1 MTTGG
6 YLKDSPEKIQWH
18 PAFAAAMGLEFKND
32 YEYVRIEQEHNLSKE
47 PLRIDL
53 LVLKVNNTERK
64 FSNEIGHIMKT
75 YNIIEYKSPKDSL
88 NIDDYYK
95 TIAYACLYKGLEDS
109 VDNIP
114 ANEITVSLV
123 CTSRPVK
130 TFNRL
135 KEDGAIIEQKFPGI
149 YYITGD
155 TLFPVQIVV
164 VKELDKQN
172 HSSLRVLTDKA
183 DREDVEMFLKNSIGA
198 NENWEKS
205 DIDAILQASVSANK
219 ELYKA
224 IRRDSGMCQA
234 LRELMKDEIDKEIEG
249 AESRGEKR
257 GERRGERRGE
267 KRGEANLI
275 SNMYNNGV
283 TPEQISNMTNMK
295 LDKVNRIIYG
305 NKPVKV

>member
-1 MTTGG
+1 M
-6 YLKDSPEKIQWH
+6 KDSPEKIQWH
-18 PAFAAAMGLEFKND
+18 PAFAAAMGLEFKSD

-53 LVLKVNNTERK
+53 LVLKVNNTDRK

-75 YNIIEYKSPKDSL
+75 YNIIEYKSPEDSL

-95 TIAYACLYKGLEDS
+95 TIGYASLYKGMGKY
-109 VDNIP
+109 VNRIP
-114 ANEITVSLV
+114 AREVTVSMF
-123 CTSRPVK
+123 CTRKPVK
-130 TFNRL
+130 MLNML
-135 KEDGAIIEQKFPGI
+135 KEDGAVIEQKFPGI
-149 YYITGD
+149 YYITGN
-155 TLFPVQIVV
+155 TLFPVQMVV
-164 VKELDKQN
+164 VKELDKQT
-172 HSSLRVLTDKA
+172 HSSLRVLTDNA
-183 DREDVEMFLKNSIGA
+183 DREDVEKFLQNSVKT
-198 NENWEKS
+198 NEPWERE
-205 DIDAILQASVSANK
+205 DIDAVLQASVSANK
-219 ELYKA
+219 ELYEA

-267 KRGEANLI
+267 ANLI

-295 LDKVNRIIYG
+295 LDKVKRIIYG
-305 NKPVKV
+305 NTTSYNI